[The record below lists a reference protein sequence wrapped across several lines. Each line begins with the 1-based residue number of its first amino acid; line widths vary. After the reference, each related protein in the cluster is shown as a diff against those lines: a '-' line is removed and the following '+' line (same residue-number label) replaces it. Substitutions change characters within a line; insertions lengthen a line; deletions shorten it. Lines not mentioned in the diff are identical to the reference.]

1 MVSHLATLF
10 GCAFLACSALAACPV
25 FIPVGNLDLV
35 EYSGDWKI
43 HGLLRTF
50 GGNPGM
56 RCLHVEMDSLDWTTE
71 PVDVHAILHGEY
83 VATNVTFEQELPAEV
98 PRLIEPGK
106 WTINING
113 TNFEHTILHTDYN
126 NSLVISCAPVTD
138 FDNALIVLFNTRT
151 FEPMNPTVIDQYKYL
166 LQNYYQI
173 DDEFYYPIFQS
184 EEFCKEHTH
193 P

>member
-1 MVSHLATLF
+1 MYANTNF
-10 GCAFLACSALAACPV
+10 EFDY
-25 FIPVGNLDLV
+25 FQ
-35 EYSGDWKI
+35 YSGDWKI

-113 TNFEHTILHTDYN
+113 SKSDLCFAVQAD
-126 NSLVISCAPVTD
+126 LVG
-138 FDNALIVLFNTRT
+138 
-151 FEPMNPTVIDQYKYL
+151 
-166 LQNYYQI
+166 
-173 DDEFYYPIFQS
+173 
-184 EEFCKEHTH
+184 
-193 P
+193 